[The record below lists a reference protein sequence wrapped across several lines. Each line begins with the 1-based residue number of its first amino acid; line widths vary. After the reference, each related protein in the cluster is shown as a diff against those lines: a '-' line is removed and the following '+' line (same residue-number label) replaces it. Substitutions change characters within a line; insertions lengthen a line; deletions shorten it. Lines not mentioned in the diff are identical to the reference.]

1 MAYGNN
7 PELTEISVGTRWI
20 HKADGYWVDV
30 NHISQDGTVNF
41 VGAEGIACGLMPSE
55 FMDQFFEE
63 IRPKFSSGVTERC
76 HHCAGLGYEPGI
88 HWEDDTPCSVCKGR
102 YSAGML
108 FLKPVECLDHMRD
121 IQAMNRLHRDPLQTG
136 IVIHSMIEGLEPG
149 DAVLE
154 DIIKSLDE
162 GNHIF
167 DVSDDFY
174 DAMRYQMPVHK
185 HPWYKSDWLVYAMI
199 GGCIV
204 VTVALAFTPMYEIIS
219 GWLKCTGTTDC

>member
-1 MAYGNN
+1 M
-7 PELTEISVGTRWI
+7 
-20 HKADGYWVDV
+20 
-30 NHISQDGTVNF
+30 
-41 VGAEGIACGLMPSE
+41 
-55 FMDQFFEE
+55 
-63 IRPKFSSGVTERC
+63 SGVPRPV
-76 HHCAGLGYEPGI
+76 L
-88 HWEDDTPCSVCKGR
+88 
-102 YSAGML
+102 AGMM
-108 FLKPVECLDHMRD
+108 FLTPVTHIPEMSA
-121 IQAMNRLHRDPLQTG
+121 IQAINRLHRDPVQVGLT
-136 IVIHSMIEGLEPG
+136 IHSMIEGLEPG